1 MASNK
6 VTPILLAGS
15 LFLAGM
21 VNVADARIESIDS
34 TRPEDQRL
42 TRMEDL
48 VDVSSNHWAYDALE
62 ELVSKYDVI
71 EGYQATNGKFKFKG
85 NQYAT
90 RYEMAAALR
99 DVLYLVRSG
108 KVFLKNGDS
117 KTLASLESEFAPE
130 LGALKART
138 EALEARVGAIEAE
151 KDRFKVGGDFTVGA
165 LGGFESGDNSYGDA
179 IQAISRLRLTV
190 EAPVYKGEEGKF
202 LGEGRVKVRAI
213 AAVGSN
219 TGGIMGQ
226 SRIAADASNS
236 NQAGS
241 LGSTNAR
248 QSVYLDRAGYE
259 QDFNLF
265 NNSHTLFAGI
275 MPWRDYFDK
284 SAYRGDENTQFQNSA
299 LTNIPGMP
307 TNATL
312 AMAGV
317 KTNFVINDDLTVGLT
332 AAYGAP
338 NERNVQN
345 NYFANAEARADYN
358 WANLDNRKTS
368 VYAGLV
374 GIFNDNSNYQNADG
388 APIIG
393 TYQEGGSGPS
403 RPVYGT
409 NVLARSGTTNVY
421 GPGNTHLVYVG
432 LDQEIYKGIGLHA
445 DYMYNNARPGSAYW
459 NARNQNYNN
468 TGGFST
474 FGGANVGLAPRQAGS
489 VALHIPTKTLGF
501 RDGDN
506 IGVGYAVTTFS
517 DSFTTD
523 GRDRIAQVV
532 ETYYNFRLNDR
543 VSIIPSLQAGITPFG
558 RSDQDLFYAGGLRT
572 SIKF

>member
-34 TRPEDQRL
+34 TRPEDHRL

-48 VDVSSNHWAYDALE
+48 VDVSSDHWAYDALE
-62 ELVSKYDVI
+62 ELVTKYDVI
-71 EGYQATNGKFKFKG
+71 EGYQIANGKFKFKG

-108 KVFLKNGDS
+108 KVFLQNGDT
-117 KTLASLESEFAPE
+117 KTLSSLESEFAPE

-138 EALEARVGAIEAE
+138 EALEARVGAIEAD

-165 LGGFESGDNSYGDA
+165 LGGFESGDESYGDA
-179 IQAISRLRLTV
+179 VQAISRLRLTV

-202 LGEGRVKVRAI
+202 LGEGRVKVRAV
-213 AAVGSN
+213 AALGSN

-226 SRIAADASNS
+226 SRIAADASN
-236 NQAGS
+236 NNELGS
-241 LGSTNAR
+241 GGSTNSR

-275 MPWRDYFDK
+275 LPWRDYFDK
-284 SAYRGDENTQFQNSA
+284 SAYRGDENTQFQNTA

-312 AMAGV
+312 AMVGA
-317 KTNFVINDDLTVGLT
+317 KTNFVINDDLTLGLT
-332 AAYGAP
+332 IAYGAP

-358 WANLDNRKTS
+358 WSNLDNRKTS
-368 VYAGLV
+368 VYAGLI
-374 GIFNDNSNYQNADG
+374 GIFNDNSNYQFNGNATQ
-388 APIIG
+388 IG
-393 TYQEGGSGPS
+393 SLAVEPAQKVNGLS
-403 RPVYGT
+403 R
-409 NVLARSGTTNVY
+409 NALARSGTTSAY
-421 GPGNTHLVYVG
+421 GPGNTHLAYIG

-445 DYMYNNARPGSAYW
+445 DYMYNNARPGSAFL
-459 NARNQNYNN
+459 NGQNQNFNN
-468 TGGFST
+468 TNGFST
-474 FGGANVGLAPRQAGS
+474 FGGANVALAPRQAAS
-489 VALHIPTKTLGF
+489 VALHVPTKTLGF

-506 IGVGYAVTTFS
+506 IGVGYAISSFRDEFS
-517 DSFTTD
+517 SD
-523 GRDRIAQVV
+523 GRDRMAQVV

>member
-21 VNVADARIESIDS
+21 VNVADARIESIDT

-48 VDVSSNHWAYDALE
+48 VDVSAHHWAYDALE

-71 EGYQATNGKFKFKG
+71 EGYQVANGKFKFKG
-85 NQYAT
+85 AQYAT
-90 RYEMAAALR
+90 RYELAAALR

-108 KVFLKNGDS
+108 KVFLKNSDT
-117 KTLASLESEFAPE
+117 KTLSALESEFAPE

-138 EALEARVGAIEAE
+138 EALEARVGAIEADKE
-151 KDRFKVGGDFTVGA
+151 RFKVGGDFTVGA

-179 IQAISRLRLTV
+179 VQAISRLRLTV

-202 LGEGRVKVRAI
+202 LGEGRVKVRAV
-213 AAVGSN
+213 AALGSN
-219 TGGIMGQ
+219 TGGIFGQ
-226 SRIAADASNS
+226 SRIAADASNGNEKGS
-236 NQAGS
+236 N
-241 LGSTNAR
+241 GSTNSR
-248 QSVYLDRAGYE
+248 QNVYLDRAGYE

-275 MPWRDYFDK
+275 LPWRDYFDK
-284 SAYRGDENTQFQNSA
+284 SAYRGDENTQFQNTA
-299 LTNIPGMP
+299 LTNIPGLP

-312 AMAGV
+312 AMVGA
-317 KTNFVINDDLTVGLT
+317 KTNFVINDDLNVGLT
-332 AAYGAP
+332 LAYGAP

-368 VYAGLV
+368 IYAGLV
-374 GIFNDNSNYQNADG
+374 GIFNDNSSYQATSSTTVN
-388 APIIG
+388 
-393 TYQEGGSGPS
+393 
-403 RPVYGT
+403 
-409 NVLARSGTTNVY
+409 RSGSTNIY
-421 GPGNTHLVYVG
+421 GPGNTHLAYIG

-445 DYMYNNARPGSAYW
+445 DYAFNNAKANSAYL
-459 NARNQNYNN
+459 NGFNQNYNN
-468 TGGFST
+468 ISGFNNYSS
-474 FGGANVGLAPRQAGS
+474 GAIALAPRQAAS
-489 VALHIPTKTLGF
+489 LALHIPTKTLGF

-506 IGVGYAVTTFS
+506 IGVGYAVSSYRDGFS
-517 DSFTTD
+517 SD
-523 GRDRIAQVV
+523 GRDRLAQLV

-543 VSIIPSLQAGITPFG
+543 VSIIPSLQAGIKPFG
-558 RSDQDLFYAGGLRT
+558 SSNQDLFYAGGLRT

>member
-6 VTPILLAGS
+6 VTPFLLAGS
-15 LFLAGM
+15 LFLAGI

-108 KVFLKNGDS
+108 KVFLKNGDT
-117 KTLASLESEFAPE
+117 KTLSSLESEFAPE

-138 EALEARVGAIEAE
+138 EALEARVGAIEAD

-202 LGEGRVKVRAI
+202 LGEGRVKVRAV
-213 AAVGSN
+213 AALGSN
-219 TGGIMGQ
+219 TGGIFGQ
-226 SRIAADASNS
+226 SRIAADASNG
-236 NQAGS
+236 NE
-241 LGSTNAR
+241 LGSNKSTNSR
-248 QSVYLDRAGYE
+248 QNVYLDRAGYE

-275 MPWRDYFDK
+275 LPWRDYFDK
-284 SAYRGDENTQFQNSA
+284 SAYRGDENTQFQNTA

-312 AMAGV
+312 ALVGA
-317 KTNFVINDDLTVGLT
+317 KTNFVINDDLNVGLT
-332 AAYGAP
+332 LAYGAP

-345 NYFANAEARADYN
+345 NYFANAEARANYN

-374 GIFNDNSNYQNADG
+374 GIFNDNSSYQATSSTTVN
-388 APIIG
+388 
-393 TYQEGGSGPS
+393 
-403 RPVYGT
+403 
-409 NVLARSGTTNVY
+409 RSGTTNVY

-432 LDQEIYKGIGLHA
+432 LDQELYKGIGLHA
-445 DYMYNNARPGSAYW
+445 DYMFNNAKAGSAYL
-459 NARNQNYNN
+459 NGQNQNYNN
-468 TGGFST
+468 TNGFST
-474 FGGANVGLAPRQAGS
+474 FGGSSIALSPRQAAS
-489 VALHIPTKTLGF
+489 LALHIPTKTLGF

-506 IGVGYAVTTFS
+506 IGVGYAVSTFKDGFAS
-517 DSFTTD
+517 D
-523 GRDRIAQVV
+523 GRDRMAQVV

>member
-21 VNVADARIESIDS
+21 VNVADARIESID
-34 TRPEDQRL
+34 TARPEDKRL

-48 VDVSSNHWAYDALE
+48 VDVSANHWAYDALE
-62 ELVSKYDVI
+62 ELVTKYDVI
-71 EGYQATNGKFKFKG
+71 EGYQIGDGKFKFKG

-108 KVFLKNGDS
+108 KVFLKNGDT
-117 KTLASLESEFAPE
+117 KTIAALESEFAPE

-138 EALEARVGAIEAE
+138 EALEARVGAIEAD

-179 IQAISRLRLTV
+179 VQAISRLRLTV

-202 LGEGRVKVRAI
+202 LGEGRVKVRAV
-213 AAVGSN
+213 AALGSN

-226 SRIAADASNS
+226 SRIAADSSNGNQLGS
-236 NQAGS
+236 N
-241 LGSTNAR
+241 GSTNSR
-248 QSVYLDRAGYE
+248 QNVFLDRAGYE

-275 MPWRDYFDK
+275 LPWRDYFDK
-284 SAYRGDENTQFQNSA
+284 SAYRGDENTQFQNTA

-312 AMAGV
+312 AMVGA
-317 KTNFVINDDLTVGLT
+317 KTNFVINDDLTAGLT
-332 AAYGAP
+332 IAYGAP

-345 NYFANAEARADYN
+345 NYFVNAEARADYN

-368 VYAGLV
+368 LYAGLV
-374 GIFNDNSNYQNADG
+374 GIFNDSSSYQATSATTIN
-388 APIIG
+388 
-393 TYQEGGSGPS
+393 
-403 RPVYGT
+403 
-409 NVLARSGTTNVY
+409 RSGSTSVY

-445 DYMYNNARPGSAYW
+445 DYMFNNAKANSAYL
-459 NARNQNYNN
+459 NGMNQNYNN
-468 TGGFST
+468 ISGFNNFS
-474 FGGANVGLAPRQAGS
+474 GSAIALSPRQAAS
-489 VALHIPTKTLGF
+489 LALHIPTKTLGF

-506 IGVGYAVTTFS
+506 IGVGYAATSYRDGFS
-517 DSFTTD
+517 TD
-523 GRDRIAQVV
+523 GRDRVAQVV

-558 RSDQDLFYAGGLRT
+558 RSDSDMFYAGGLRT

>member
-165 LGGFESGDNSYGDA
+165 LGGFESGNNSYGDA

-226 SRIAADASNS
+226 SRIAADASNG
-236 NQAGS
+236 NEQGS
-241 LGSTNAR
+241 TGSTNAR
-248 QSVYLDRAGYE
+248 QNVYLDRAGYE

-284 SAYRGDENTQFQNSA
+284 SAYRGDENTQFQNTA

-374 GIFNDNSNYQNADG
+374 GIFNDNSSYQNTTAT
-388 APIIG
+388 A
-393 TYQEGGSGPS
+393 
-403 RPVYGT
+403 V
-409 NVLARSGTTNVY
+409 NRSGTTSVY

>member
-1 MASNK
+1 MLTNSVCALEFKEKKSMTSNK

-21 VNVADARIESIDS
+21 ANVADARIEAVETARS
-34 TRPEDQRL
+34 EDKRL

-48 VDVSSNHWAYDALE
+48 VDVSAHHWAYDALS
-62 ELVSKYDVI
+62 ELVEKYDVI
-71 EGYQATNGKFKFKG
+71 EGYEATNGKFKFKG

-108 KVFLKNGDS
+108 KVFLNNGD
-117 KTLASLESEFAPE
+117 TETVASLESEFAPE
-130 LGALKART
+130 LAALKART
-138 EALEARVGAIEAE
+138 EALEARVGALEAD

-165 LGGFESGDNSYGDA
+165 LGGFESGDNSYNDS

-190 EAPVYKGEEGKF
+190 EAPVYKGEEGQF
-202 LGEGRVKVRAI
+202 LGEGRVKVRAV
-213 AAVGSN
+213 AALGSN

-226 SRIAADASNS
+226 SRIAADASNGNEIGS
-236 NQAGS
+236 N
-241 LGSTNAR
+241 GSTNSR
-248 QSVYLDRAGYE
+248 QNVYLDRAGYE

-265 NNSHTLFAGI
+265 NNSHTLFAGVL
-275 MPWRDYFDK
+275 PWRDYFDK
-284 SAYRGDENTQFQNSA
+284 SAYRGDENTQFQNTA

-317 KTNFVINDDLTVGLT
+317 KTNFVINDDLDVGLT
-332 AAYGAP
+332 LAYGAP

-345 NYFANAEARADYN
+345 NYFANAQARANYN

-374 GIFNDNSNYQNADG
+374 GIFNDNVNYQFSSTA
-388 APIIG
+388 
-393 TYQEGGSGPS
+393 
-403 RPVYGT
+403 
-409 NVLARSGTTNVY
+409 LARSGSTSTY
-421 GPGNTHLVYVG
+421 GPGNTHLAYIG

-445 DYMYNNARPGSAYW
+445 DYMYNNARPNSAYL
-459 NARNQNYNN
+459 NGLNQNYNN
-468 TGGFST
+468 VNGFNS
-474 FGGANVGLAPRQAGS
+474 FSGKNIALSPRQAAS

-506 IGVGYAVTTFS
+506 IGVGYAVTS
-517 DSFTTD
+517 YRDSYSAD
-523 GRDRIAQVV
+523 AGDRIAQVV

-543 VSIIPSLQAGITPFG
+543 VSIIPSLQAGITPLG
-558 RSDQDLFYAGGLRT
+558 RADSDLFYAGGLRT

>member
-21 VNVADARIESIDS
+21 VNVADARIEPIDT

-48 VDVSSNHWAYDALE
+48 VDVSAHHWAYDALE

-71 EGYQATNGKFKFKG
+71 EGYQVANGKFKFKG
-85 NQYAT
+85 AQYAT
-90 RYEMAAALR
+90 RYELAAALR

-108 KVFLKNGDS
+108 KVFLKNSDT
-117 KTLASLESEFAPE
+117 KTLSALESEFAPE

-138 EALEARVGAIEAE
+138 EALEARVGAIEAD
-151 KDRFKVGGDFTVGA
+151 KARFKVGGDFTVGA

-179 IQAISRLRLTV
+179 VQAISRLRLTV
-190 EAPVYKGEEGKF
+190 DAPVYKGEEGKF
-202 LGEGRVKVRAI
+202 LGEGRVRVRAV
-213 AAVGSN
+213 AALGSN

-226 SRIAADASNS
+226 SRIAADASNG

-241 LGSTNAR
+241 NGSTNAR
-248 QSVYLDRAGYE
+248 QNVYLDRAGYE

-275 MPWRDYFDK
+275 LPWRDYFDK

-374 GIFNDNSNYQNADG
+374 GIFNDNSNYQVNG
-388 APIIG
+388 APVIG
-393 TYQEGGSGPS
+393 YYQEGGSGPL

-409 NVLARSGTTNVY
+409 NVLARSGTTNAY
-421 GPGNTHLVYVG
+421 GPGNTHLVYFG

-445 DYMYNNARPGSAYW
+445 DYMYNNARAGSAYL
-459 NARNQNYNN
+459 NGMNQNYNN
-468 TGGFST
+468 ASGFST
-474 FGGANVGLAPRQAGS
+474 FGGSNVALAPRQAGS

-517 DSFTTD
+517 DAFTSD

>member
-374 GIFNDNSNYQNADG
+374 GIFNDNSNYQFSGAASQIGSLAADPDQKVNGISNAALG
-388 APIIG
+388 
-393 TYQEGGSGPS
+393 
-403 RPVYGT
+403 
-409 NVLARSGTTNVY
+409 RSGTTSAY

-445 DYMYNNARPGSAYW
+445 DYMYNNAKAGSAYL
-459 NARNQNYNN
+459 NGMNQNYNN

-474 FGGANVGLAPRQAGS
+474 FGGMNVGLAPRQAGS

>member
-21 VNVADARIESIDS
+21 VNVADARIESIDT

-48 VDVSSNHWAYDALE
+48 VDVSAHHWAYDALE

-71 EGYQATNGKFKFKG
+71 EGYQVANGKFKFKG
-85 NQYAT
+85 TQYAT
-90 RYEMAAALR
+90 RYELAAALR

-108 KVFLKNGDS
+108 KVFLKNSDT
-117 KTLASLESEFAPE
+117 KTLSALESEFAPE

-138 EALEARVGAIEAE
+138 EALEARVGAIEAD

-179 IQAISRLRLTV
+179 VQAISRLRLTV

-202 LGEGRVKVRAI
+202 LGEGRVKVRAV
-213 AAVGSN
+213 AALGSN
-219 TGGIMGQ
+219 TGGIFGQ
-226 SRIAADASNS
+226 SRIAADASNGNEKGS
-236 NQAGS
+236 N
-241 LGSTNAR
+241 GSTNSR
-248 QSVYLDRAGYE
+248 QNVYLDRAGYE

-275 MPWRDYFDK
+275 LPWRDYFDK
-284 SAYRGDENTQFQNSA
+284 SAYRGQENTQFQNSA
-299 LTNIPGMP
+299 LVNIPGMP

-312 AMAGV
+312 AMVGA
-317 KTNFVINDDLTVGLT
+317 KTNFVINDDLNVGLT
-332 AAYGAP
+332 LAYGAP

-358 WANLDNRKTS
+358 WSNLDNRKTS

-374 GIFNDNSNYQNADG
+374 GIFNDNSSYQAATTTTVNRAGSLNA
-388 APIIG
+388 
-393 TYQEGGSGPS
+393 
-403 RPVYGT
+403 
-409 NVLARSGTTNVY
+409 Y
-421 GPGNTHLVYVG
+421 GPGNTHLAYIG

-445 DYMYNNARPGSAYW
+445 DYMYNNAKAGSAYL
-459 NARNQNYNN
+459 NGMNQNYNN

-474 FGGANVGLAPRQAGS
+474 FGGANVALAPRQAGS

-517 DSFTTD
+517 DSFTSD

>member
-21 VNVADARIESIDS
+21 ANVADARIEAVETSRS
-34 TRPEDQRL
+34 EDKRL

-48 VDVSSNHWAYDALE
+48 VDVSAHHWAYDALS
-62 ELVSKYDVI
+62 ELVEKYDVI
-71 EGYQATNGKFKFKG
+71 EGYEATNGKFKFKG

-108 KVFLKNGDS
+108 KVFLNNGD
-117 KTLASLESEFAPE
+117 TETVASLESEFAPE
-130 LGALKART
+130 LAALKART
-138 EALEARVGAIEAE
+138 EALEARVGALEAE

-165 LGGFESGDNSYGDA
+165 LGGFESGDNSYNDS

-190 EAPVYKGEEGKF
+190 EAPVYKGEEGQF
-202 LGEGRVKVRAI
+202 LGEGRVKVRAV
-213 AAVGSN
+213 AALGSN

-226 SRIAADASNS
+226 SRIAADASNGNELGS
-236 NQAGS
+236 N
-241 LGSTNAR
+241 GSTNSR
-248 QSVYLDRAGYE
+248 QNVYLDRAGYE

-265 NNSHTLFAGI
+265 NNSHTLFAGVL
-275 MPWRDYFDK
+275 PWRDYFDK
-284 SAYRGDENTQFQNSA
+284 SAYRGDENTQFQNTA

-317 KTNFVINDDLTVGLT
+317 KTNFVINDDLDVGLT
-332 AAYGAP
+332 LAYGAP

-345 NYFANAEARADYN
+345 NYFANAEARANYN

-374 GIFNDNSNYQNADG
+374 GIFNDNVNYQFNSTA
-388 APIIG
+388 
-393 TYQEGGSGPS
+393 
-403 RPVYGT
+403 
-409 NVLARSGTTNVY
+409 LARSGSTSTY
-421 GPGNTHLVYVG
+421 GPGNTHLAYIG

-445 DYMYNNARPGSAYW
+445 DYMYNNSKPNSAYL
-459 NARNQNYNN
+459 NGLNQNYNN
-468 TGGFST
+468 VNGFNG
-474 FGGANVGLAPRQAGS
+474 FGGKNIALSPRQAAS

-506 IGVGYAVTTFS
+506 IGVGYAVTSYKDGFS
-517 DSFTTD
+517 SD
-523 GRDRIAQVV
+523 GRDRMAQLV

-543 VSIIPSLQAGITPFG
+543 VSIIPSLQAGITPLG
-558 RSDQDLFYAGGLRT
+558 RADSDLFYAGGLRT

>member
-21 VNVADARIESIDS
+21 VNVADARIESIDN
-34 TRPEDQRL
+34 TRPEDKRL
-42 TRMEDL
+42 TRIEDL
-48 VDVSSNHWAYDALE
+48 VDVSAHHWAYDALE
-62 ELVSKYDVI
+62 ELVTKYDVI
-71 EGYQATNGKFKFKG
+71 EGYQVANGTFKFKG

-90 RYEMAAALR
+90 RYELAAALR

-117 KTLASLESEFAPE
+117 KTIAALESEFAPE

-138 EALEARVGAIEAE
+138 EALEARVGAIEAD

-179 IQAISRLRLTV
+179 VQAISRLRLTV

-202 LGEGRVKVRAI
+202 LGEGRVKVRAV
-213 AAVGSN
+213 AALGSN
-219 TGGIMGQ
+219 TGGIFGQ
-226 SRIAADASNS
+226 SRIAADASNG

-241 LGSTNAR
+241 NGSTNAR
-248 QSVYLDRAGYE
+248 QNVFLDRAGYE

-265 NNSHTLFAGI
+265 NNSHTFFAGI
-275 MPWRDYFDK
+275 LPWRDYFDK
-284 SAYRGDENTQFQNSA
+284 SAYRGDENTQFQNTA
-299 LTNIPGMP
+299 LTNIPGLP

-312 AMAGV
+312 ALVGA
-317 KTNFVINDDLTVGLT
+317 KTNFVINDDLNVGLT
-332 AAYGAP
+332 LAYGAP

-345 NYFANAEARADYN
+345 NYFANAEARANYN

-368 VYAGLV
+368 LYAGLV
-374 GIFNDNSNYQNADG
+374 GIFNDNSSYQATSSTTVN
-388 APIIG
+388 
-393 TYQEGGSGPS
+393 
-403 RPVYGT
+403 
-409 NVLARSGTTNVY
+409 RSGTTNVY

-445 DYMYNNARPGSAYW
+445 DYAFNNAKANSAYL
-459 NARNQNYNN
+459 NGSNQNYNN
-468 TGGFST
+468 ISGFNNYSS
-474 FGGANVGLAPRQAGS
+474 GSIALAPSQAAS
-489 VALHIPTKTLGF
+489 LALHIPTKTLGF

-506 IGVGYAVTTFS
+506 IGVGYAVSTFKDGFAS
-517 DSFTTD
+517 D
-523 GRDRIAQVV
+523 GRDRMAQLV
-532 ETYYNFRLNDR
+532 ETYYNFHLNDR
-543 VSIIPSLQAGITPFG
+543 VSIIPSLQAGIKPFG
-558 RSDQDLFYAGGLRT
+558 SSNQDLFYAGGLRT

>member
-1 MASNK
+1 MTSNK

-15 LFLAGM
+15 LFLVGM
-21 VNVADARIESIDS
+21 ANVADARIEAIETARS
-34 TRPEDQRL
+34 EDKRL

-48 VDVSSNHWAYDALE
+48 VDVSAHHWAYDALS
-62 ELVSKYDVI
+62 ELVEKYDVI
-71 EGYQATNGKFKFKG
+71 EGYEATNGKFKFKG

-108 KVFLKNGDS
+108 KVFLNNGD
-117 KTLASLESEFAPE
+117 TETVASLESEFAPE
-130 LGALKART
+130 LAALKART
-138 EALEARVGAIEAE
+138 EALEARVGALESE

-165 LGGFESGDNSYGDA
+165 LGGFESGDNSYNDS

-190 EAPVYKGEEGKF
+190 EAPVYKGEEGQF
-202 LGEGRVKVRAI
+202 LGEGRVKVRAV
-213 AAVGSN
+213 AALGSN

-226 SRIAADASNS
+226 SRIAADASNGNEIGS
-236 NQAGS
+236 N
-241 LGSTNAR
+241 GSTNSR
-248 QSVYLDRAGYE
+248 QNVYLDRAGYE

-265 NNSHTLFAGI
+265 NNSHTLFAGVL
-275 MPWRDYFDK
+275 PWRDYFDK
-284 SAYRGDENTQFQNSA
+284 SAYRGDENTQFQNTA

-317 KTNFVINDDLTVGLT
+317 KTNFVINDDLYVGLT
-332 AAYGAP
+332 LAYGAP

-345 NYFANAEARADYN
+345 NYFANAEARANYN

-374 GIFNDNSNYQNADG
+374 GIFNDNVNYQFNSTA
-388 APIIG
+388 
-393 TYQEGGSGPS
+393 
-403 RPVYGT
+403 
-409 NVLARSGTTNVY
+409 LARSGSTSTY
-421 GPGNTHLVYVG
+421 GPGNTHLAYIG

-445 DYMYNNARPGSAYW
+445 DYMYNNAKPGSAYL
-459 NARNQNYNN
+459 NGMNQNYNN
-468 TGGFST
+468 IN
-474 FGGANVGLAPRQAGS
+474 GAIIGVSGLTVALAPRQAAS
-489 VALHIPTKTLGF
+489 VALHVPTKTLGF

-506 IGVGYAVTTFS
+506 IGVGYAVTS
-517 DSFTTD
+517 YRDSYSAD
-523 GRDRIAQVV
+523 AGDRIAQVV

-543 VSIIPSLQAGITPFG
+543 VSIIPSLQAGITPLG
-558 RSDQDLFYAGGLRT
+558 RSDSDLFYAGGLRT

>member
-21 VNVADARIESIDS
+21 VNVADARIESID
-34 TRPEDQRL
+34 TARPEDQRL

-48 VDVSSNHWAYDALE
+48 VDVSANHWAYDALE
-62 ELVSKYDVI
+62 ELVTKYDVI

-108 KVFLKNGDS
+108 KVFLKNSDT
-117 KTLASLESEFAPE
+117 KTLSALESEFAPE

-138 EALEARVGAIEAE
+138 EALEARVGAIEAD

-219 TGGIMGQ
+219 SGGIMGQ
-226 SRIAADASNS
+226 SRIAADASSGNE
-236 NQAGS
+236 AGS

-275 MPWRDYFDK
+275 LPWRDYFDK
-284 SAYRGDENTQFQNSA
+284 SAYRGDENTQFQNTA

-368 VYAGLV
+368 LYAGLV
-374 GIFNDNSNYQNADG
+374 GIFNDNSSYQAATTTTINRAGSLNA
-388 APIIG
+388 
-393 TYQEGGSGPS
+393 
-403 RPVYGT
+403 
-409 NVLARSGTTNVY
+409 Y
-421 GPGNTHLVYVG
+421 GPGNTHLAYIG

-445 DYMYNNARPGSAYW
+445 DYIYNNAKPGSAYL
-459 NARNQNYNN
+459 NGMNQNYNN
-468 TGGFST
+468 INGSIIGGNGVT
-474 FGGANVGLAPRQAGS
+474 IALAPRQAAS
-489 VALHIPTKTLGF
+489 VALHVPTKTLGF

-506 IGVGYAVTTFS
+506 IGVGYAISSFKDGFS
-517 DSFTTD
+517 TD
-523 GRDRIAQVV
+523 GRDRMAQVV

-558 RSDQDLFYAGGLRT
+558 SSDQDLFYAGGLRT

>member
-1 MASNK
+1 MTSNK

-21 VNVADARIESIDS
+21 ANVADARIEAVETDRS
-34 TRPEDQRL
+34 EDKRL

-48 VDVSSNHWAYDALE
+48 VDVSAHHWAYDALS
-62 ELVSKYDVI
+62 ELVEKYDVI
-71 EGYQATNGKFKFKG
+71 EGYEATNGKFKFKG

-108 KVFLKNGDS
+108 KVFLNNGD
-117 KTLASLESEFAPE
+117 TETVASLESEFAPE
-130 LGALKART
+130 LAALKART
-138 EALEARVGAIEAE
+138 EALEARVGALEAD

-165 LGGFESGDNSYGDA
+165 LGGFESGDNSYNDS

-190 EAPVYKGEEGKF
+190 EAPVYKGEEGQF
-202 LGEGRVKVRAI
+202 LGEGRVKVRAV
-213 AAVGSN
+213 AALGSN

-226 SRIAADASNS
+226 SRIAADASNGNEIGS
-236 NQAGS
+236 N
-241 LGSTNAR
+241 GSTNSR
-248 QSVYLDRAGYE
+248 QNVYLDRAGYE

-265 NNSHTLFAGI
+265 NNSHTLFAGVL
-275 MPWRDYFDK
+275 PWRDYFDK
-284 SAYRGDENTQFQNSA
+284 SAYRGDENTQFQNTA

-317 KTNFVINDDLTVGLT
+317 KTNFVINDDLDVGLT
-332 AAYGAP
+332 LAYGAP

-345 NYFANAEARADYN
+345 NYFANAEARANYN

-374 GIFNDNSNYQNADG
+374 GIFNDNVNYQFSSTA
-388 APIIG
+388 
-393 TYQEGGSGPS
+393 
-403 RPVYGT
+403 
-409 NVLARSGTTNVY
+409 LARSGSTSTY
-421 GPGNTHLVYVG
+421 GPGNTHLAYIG

-445 DYMYNNARPGSAYW
+445 DYMYNNARPNSAYL
-459 NARNQNYNN
+459 NGLNQNYNN
-468 TGGFST
+468 VNGFNS
-474 FGGANVGLAPRQAGS
+474 FGGKNIALSPRQAAS

-506 IGVGYAVTTFS
+506 IGVGYAVTSYKDGFS
-517 DSFTTD
+517 SD
-523 GRDRIAQVV
+523 GRDRMAQLV

-558 RSDQDLFYAGGLRT
+558 SSDQDLFYAGGLRT

>member
-21 VNVADARIESIDS
+21 ANVADARIEAVETSRS
-34 TRPEDQRL
+34 EDKRL

-48 VDVSSNHWAYDALE
+48 VDVSAHHWAYDALS
-62 ELVSKYDVI
+62 ELVEKYDVI
-71 EGYQATNGKFKFKG
+71 EGYEATNGKFKFKG

-108 KVFLKNGDS
+108 KVFLNNGD
-117 KTLASLESEFAPE
+117 TETVASLESEFAPE
-130 LGALKART
+130 LAALKART
-138 EALEARVGAIEAE
+138 EALEARVGALEAE

-165 LGGFESGDNSYGDA
+165 LGGFESGDNSYNDS

-190 EAPVYKGEEGKF
+190 EAPVYKGEEGQF
-202 LGEGRVKVRAI
+202 LGEGRVKVRAV
-213 AAVGSN
+213 AALGSN

-226 SRIAADASNS
+226 SRIAADASNGNELGS
-236 NQAGS
+236 N
-241 LGSTNAR
+241 GSTNSR
-248 QSVYLDRAGYE
+248 QNVYLDRAGYE

-265 NNSHTLFAGI
+265 NNSHTLFAGVL
-275 MPWRDYFDK
+275 PWRDYFDK
-284 SAYRGDENTQFQNSA
+284 SAYRGDENTQFQNTA

-317 KTNFVINDDLTVGLT
+317 KTNFVINNDLDVGLT
-332 AAYGAP
+332 LAYGAP

-345 NYFANAEARADYN
+345 NYFANAEARANYN

-374 GIFNDNSNYQNADG
+374 GIFNDNVNYQFNSTA
-388 APIIG
+388 
-393 TYQEGGSGPS
+393 
-403 RPVYGT
+403 
-409 NVLARSGTTNVY
+409 LARSGSTSTY
-421 GPGNTHLVYVG
+421 GPGNTHLAYIG

-445 DYMYNNARPGSAYW
+445 DYMYNNSKPNSAYL
-459 NARNQNYNN
+459 NGLNQNYNN
-468 TGGFST
+468 VNGFNG
-474 FGGANVGLAPRQAGS
+474 FGGKNIALSPRQAAS

-506 IGVGYAVTTFS
+506 IGVGYAVTSYKDGFS
-517 DSFTTD
+517 SD
-523 GRDRIAQVV
+523 GRDRMAQLV

-543 VSIIPSLQAGITPFG
+543 VSIIPSLQAGITPLG
-558 RSDQDLFYAGGLRT
+558 RADSDLFYAGGLRT

>member
-6 VTPILLAGS
+6 VTPFLLAGS

-108 KVFLKNGDS
+108 KVFLKNGDT
-117 KTLASLESEFAPE
+117 KTLSSLESEFAPE

-138 EALEARVGAIEAE
+138 EALEARVGAIEAD

-202 LGEGRVKVRAI
+202 LGEGRVKVRAV
-213 AAVGSN
+213 AALGSN
-219 TGGIMGQ
+219 TGGIFGQ
-226 SRIAADASNS
+226 SRIAADASNG
-236 NQAGS
+236 NE
-241 LGSTNAR
+241 LGSNKSTNSR
-248 QSVYLDRAGYE
+248 QNVYLDRAGYE

-275 MPWRDYFDK
+275 LPWRDYFDK
-284 SAYRGDENTQFQNSA
+284 SAYRGDENTQFQNTA

-312 AMAGV
+312 ALVGA
-317 KTNFVINDDLTVGLT
+317 KTNFVINDDLNVGLT
-332 AAYGAP
+332 LAYGAP

-345 NYFANAEARADYN
+345 NYFANAEARANYN

-374 GIFNDNSNYQNADG
+374 GIFNDNSSYQATSSTTVN
-388 APIIG
+388 
-393 TYQEGGSGPS
+393 
-403 RPVYGT
+403 
-409 NVLARSGTTNVY
+409 RSGTTNVY

-432 LDQEIYKGIGLHA
+432 LDQELYKGIGLHA
-445 DYMYNNARPGSAYW
+445 DYMFNNAKAGSAYL
-459 NARNQNYNN
+459 NGQNQNYNN
-468 TGGFST
+468 TNGFST
-474 FGGANVGLAPRQAGS
+474 FGGSSIALSPRQAAS
-489 VALHIPTKTLGF
+489 LALHIPTKTLGF

-506 IGVGYAVTTFS
+506 IGVGYAVSTFKDGFAS
-517 DSFTTD
+517 D
-523 GRDRIAQVV
+523 GRDRMAQVV